1 MKLGNV
7 IEIKFPRN
15 NKKSLEKFKKIV
27 DLGVK
32 ESKLRRKNVK
42 HFHGS
47 MSGVVLLEIGL
58 ELELS
63 LGSSTTTH

>member
-1 MKLGNV
+1 VKLGNI
-7 IEIKFPRN
+7 IEIKFPRD
-15 NKKSLEKFKKIV
+15 NKKAWKRFKKIV

-47 MSGVVLLEIGL
+47 RSGVVLLEIGL
-58 ELELS
+58 ELS
-63 LGSSTTTH
+63 